1 MHISAGD
8 TAWMLTSTALVLF
21 MMPGLALFY
30 GGLVGAKNVIATMVQ
45 SFIAIG
51 LISLLWAIVGYTLT
65 FGSDHWGIV
74 GGLEHFML
82 AGVGAKP
89 VSYAPTIPALIYM
102 AFQMKFAVITPALIA
117 GAFCERMRF
126 RGYLVFIGLWS
137 LIVYSPFAH
146 AVWGGGILGSG
157 GLHAIDFAGGSV
169 VHELAGAAALATALY
184 LRRRHQLE
192 RPHSIPL
199 VLLGGGI
206 LWFGW
211 FGFNAGSALSA
222 GSVAGYALVNTQLGA
237 SAAMLAW
244 MALEWWRRGKPSGVG
259 IASGAVAGLAAML
272 AASGYVPAWASMI
285 IGLAAGTLCF
295 LAVHLKD
302 ILRYDDSLDVV
313 GVHMVGGLIG
323 VVLTGAFAS
332 LAVNAAGAAGGWAQ
346 LGRQVV
352 LAMAG
357 LAWPFLMTWVILWV
371 TDKTVGV
378 QVDPQDEAAGLD
390 FAEHGESGYEL
401 VVASVLAQAEAAT
414 KASAT
419 KASASGTAAPDSG
432 AAAQD
437 ATEKG

>member
-1 MHISAGD
+1 MHINAGD

-30 GGLVGAKNVIATMVQ
+30 GGLVGAKNVVATMVQ

-65 FGSDHWGIV
+65 FGSDHAGVI

-82 AGVGAKP
+82 IGVGAKP
-89 VSYAPTIPALIYM
+89 NSLAPTIPALIYM

-137 LIVYSPFAH
+137 LVVYSPFAH
-146 AVWGGGILGSG
+146 AVWAGGILGSA

-169 VHELAGAAALATALY
+169 VHELAGAAALATAFY
-184 LRRRHQLE
+184 LKRRHQLE
-192 RPHSIPL
+192 RPHNIPL
-199 VLLGGGI
+199 VLLGAGI

-244 MALEWWRRGKPSGVG
+244 MAMEWWRRGKPTGVG
-259 IASGAVAGLAAML
+259 LASGAVAGLAAITP
-272 AASGYVPAWASMI
+272 ASGYVPPWAAMI
-285 IGLAAGTLCF
+285 IGIAAGTLCY
-295 LAVHLKD
+295 LAVHVKD
-302 ILRYDDSLDVV
+302 ILHYDDSLDVV
-313 GVHMVGGLIG
+313 GVHMIGGMIG
-323 VVLTGAFAS
+323 VILTGVFAS
-332 LAVNAAGAAGGWAQ
+332 LVVNAAGEAGGWTQ

-352 LAMAG
+352 LAAAG
-357 LAWPFLMTWVILWV
+357 IIWPFVMTWVILWV
-371 TDKTVGV
+371 TDKTVGI
-378 QVDPQDEAAGLD
+378 QVPAEAEEVGLD
-390 FAEHGESGYEL
+390 IAEHGEAGYEL
-401 VVASVLAQAEAAT
+401 LQAGALAQA
-414 KASAT
+414 
-419 KASASGTAAPDSG
+419 GAPGNGSS
-432 AAAQD
+432 AAQSAAQE
-437 ATEKG
+437 ATENT